1 MVSTE
6 LKRLTVGLLHTNT
19 YILLRDEVAV
29 VIDPGTVNDEEIQ
42 EIRKI
47 IGDRRLAAV
56 ICTHGHYDHVCGA
69 VYLNAEK
76 YYIHRRESI
85 ILEDSSWW
93 AENFYK
99 SPLKLPEKFDYLE
112 GGEILNF
119 NGIVLE
125 IIHTPGHSPGSICI
139 LSKELNALFTG
150 DTLFKGTH
158 GRTDFK
164 GGSMKDML
172 ETLKK
177 FLEMD
182 DSLTI
187 YPGHGDISTLGEEKK
202 WIRNLYL

>member
-6 LKRLTVGLLHTNT
+6 LKKLTVGLLHTNT
-19 YILLRDEVAV
+19 YILLREDIAV
-29 VIDPGTVNDEEIQ
+29 VIDPGTVNNEEI
-42 EIRKI
+42 EDIMNI
-47 IGDRRLAAV
+47 IGDRRVSAV

-99 SPLKLPEKFDYLE
+99 SPLSLPEKFDYLE

-119 NGIVLE
+119 NGIKLE

-164 GGSMKDML
+164 GGSVRDML